1 MEKVLE
7 KPRTFLL
14 CERYMVD
21 ESTIKLSESEII
33 KKMCMKMIAMQAL
46 FLLAASMSIFAQT
59 NQNNKQKTTI

>member
-14 CERYMVD
+14 CERYMAD

-33 KKMCMKMIAMQAL
+33 KNVYEKDCN
-46 FLLAASMSIFAQT
+46 ASSVPTCDI
-59 NQNNKQKTTI
+59 NEYLCSNEPE